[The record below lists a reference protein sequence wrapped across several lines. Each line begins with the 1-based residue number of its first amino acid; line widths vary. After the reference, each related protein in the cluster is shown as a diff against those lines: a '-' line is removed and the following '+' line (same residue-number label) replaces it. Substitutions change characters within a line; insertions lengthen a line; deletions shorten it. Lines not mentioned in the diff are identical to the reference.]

1 MREYEDL
8 RFKIANHVGTIQMA
22 SLMYVLFAIQ
32 GSHTIPIFKQLF
44 AVVITMVTIAINK
57 VISMILRCYVK
68 NKIDLL
74 EHRPTYILSSDK
86 NTNDFHVV
94 SVIVSVIIFMS
105 YFVPCY
111 ILTFAIFYIYGLPK
125 DICLILLPSV
135 IIVFTILIIFAVK
148 KSKLRKE
155 IIERLGNNERGEV
168 YE

>member
-8 RFKIANHVGTIQMA
+8 RFKISNHAGTIQFA

-32 GSHTIPIFKQLF
+32 GSHTIPIFKQLL

-57 VISMILRCYVK
+57 VISIVLRCYVK

-74 EHRPTYILSSDK
+74 EHKPTYILSSDK
-86 NTNDFHVV
+86 NTNNFHVV

-105 YFVPCY
+105 YFMPCC
-111 ILTFAIFYIYGLPK
+111 ILTFAIFYIYGFPK

-135 IIVFTILIIFAVK
+135 IIVFTILIFIEVK

-155 IIERLGNNERGEV
+155 IIEILENKGKDEV